1 MTLKEMYALKKKAK
15 TMDVKNIE
23 ENLKRIEELSEKVK
37 PGSPEYEKLRKAYE
51 QELRNKKLVLELRK
65 PHVDWV
71 KVTLILGSVVM
82 TVGGFLVQLETPL
95 GEKLANFGL
104 GLLTKIRKI

>member
-1 MTLKEMYALKKKAK
+1 MNIKEMIELKKKAK
-15 TMDVKNIE
+15 TMDIQNIE
-23 ENLKRIEELSEKVK
+23 ANLKRIEELSEGVD
-37 PGSPEYEKLRKAYE
+37 PGSEKYEKLRRAYE
-51 QELRNKKLVLELRK
+51 QELKNKKLVLELRK
-65 PHVDWV
+65 PRVDWV
-71 KVTLILGSVVM
+71 KVSLIMGSVVL